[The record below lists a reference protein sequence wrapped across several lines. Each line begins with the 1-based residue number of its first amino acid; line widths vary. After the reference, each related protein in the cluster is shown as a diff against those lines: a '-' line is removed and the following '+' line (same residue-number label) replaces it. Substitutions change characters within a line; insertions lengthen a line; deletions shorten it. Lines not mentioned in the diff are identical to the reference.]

1 MGELSREKDTHAP
14 AESTGC
20 ETILCKD
27 VPLARLAFLKTFE
40 KRDVGDVRS
49 SGEEWL
55 VLPNT

>member
-1 MGELSREKDTHAP
+1 MSELSREKGTHAS
-14 AESTGC
+14 AESIGS

-27 VPLARLAFLKTFE
+27 VPLARLAFLKAFE
-40 KRDVGDVRS
+40 ERDVGDARS